1 MSISRSL
8 STSSTSSTGSFH
20 GVIKLPGMDSK
31 KGGMER
37 VSVCVLVV
45 YNIMQSSWYCVYV
58 VCMWRVF
65 VYVCVCVCVCV
76 CTITPVTCRHCAGF
90 KPRYT
95 V

>member
-37 VSVCVLVV
+37 VSVCALVV
-45 YNIMQSSWYCVYV
+45 YNIICSHPGT
-58 VCMWRVF
+58 VCMLCVCGVCLYMF
-65 VYVCVCVCVCV
+65 VCVCVCVCV
-76 CTITPVTCRHCAGF
+76 CTITPVTGRHCAGF
-90 KPRYT
+90 
-95 V
+95 